1 MNWPLILAATVV
13 TIFIIALVIA
23 LGLFW
28 PSVSKMRWDYRNSS
42 DAVIAKAPLA
52 ALVVTYFLAIP
63 EMFKA
68 TWEHLKEMAPHL
80 AAVLT
85 FGGAL
90 ATAPISFPAMAL
102 WARHDSRKEV
112 ELRKRFDAFHDY
124 CQADLEQ
131 MTQRLYRD
139 V

>member
-1 MNWPLILAATVV
+1 MNWPMILAATVV

-28 PSVSKMRWDYRNSS
+28 PSVKKMRWDYRNSS
-42 DAVIAKAPLA
+42 DAVIAKAPLV

-63 EMFKA
+63 EMLKA
-68 TWEHLKEMAPHL
+68 VWEHLKELTPHL
-80 AAVLT
+80 AVVLT

-90 ATAPISFPAMAL
+90 ATAPLSFPAMAL
-102 WARHDSRKEV
+102 WARHDCRKVIARIPRREP
-112 ELRKRFDAFHDY
+112 R
-124 CQADLEQ
+124 C
-131 MTQRLYRD
+131 D